1 MLVERSGSQING
13 DFKGKDILSL
23 SQFTPQDIDIL
34 FQETPRMKAVVEH
47 KQRLTDLH
55 GQVITLLFY
64 EPSSRTYGSF
74 ASAIQRLNGGIIPV
88 QNPETVASVAKGETL
103 EDTVKTFECWSD
115 GIVLRSKNPGDT
127 ARAANAALYIPVFN
141 AGDGIGEHPT
151 QALYDLYTIQ
161 ERFGRLDHL
170 TGIVVG
176 DLLNGRTVH
185 SLVKGLSLY
194 EGNTIYSLSP
204 ERLRLPQNEIVD
216 LIQRGLKFIEIDTV
230 NDIPLEA
237 NFWYW
242 TRVQKERFSSSE
254 EYEQVKYQ
262 FVLTPKLVQAYGNE
276 QMIIMHPLPRAG
288 EIDLAVDTD
297 PRSVYL
303 RRQMRNGLYIRM
315 ALLSLVIGNN
325 L

>member
-1 MLVERSGSQING
+1 MPVERSWEING
-13 DFKGKDILSL
+13 NFRGKDILSL
-23 SQFTPQDIDIL
+23 SQFTPQDIDII
-34 FQETPRMKAVVEH
+34 FQEAPRMRTAVEN
-47 KQRLTDLH
+47 QQQLTDLK
-55 GQVITLLFY
+55 GQVVTLLFY

-74 ASAIQRLNGGIIPV
+74 TSAIQRLGGGIIPV
-88 QNPETVASVAKGETL
+88 QNPETTTSVAKGETL
-103 EDTVKTFECWSD
+103 EDTIKTFECWSD
-115 GIVLRSKNPGDT
+115 GIVIRSRIPGDAT
-127 ARAANAALYIPVFN
+127 RAADATSYIPVFN

-161 ERFGRLDHL
+161 ERFNKLDHL

-194 EGNTIYSLSP
+194 EGNTVYSLSP
-204 ERLRLPQNEIVD
+204 ERLRLPQNEIAD
-216 LIQRGLKFIEIDTV
+216 LIQRGMKFIEIDTV
-230 NDIPLEA
+230 NDIPA
-237 NFWYW
+237 QADFWYW

-288 EIDLAVDTD
+288 EIELAVDAD

-315 ALLSLVIGNN
+315 ALLSLVMGK
-325 L
+325 